1 MNSVRH
7 LICGIDGSDP
17 ARRAA
22 ATALRLADRLG
33 DRLVLVHV
41 IPARPAMPAAAV
53 PIGAHPVG
61 IADMHEVNR
70 IEAETAFASVD
81 PDVAPASADRVIEHG
96 DAALRLSTVASEKDA
111 RLIVVGTR
119 GRGLASAALLGSVS
133 AQLSGRASRP
143 VVVVPD
149 AEPDH
154 GRGAGGIVC
163 GVDGSKAAPAV
174 AVTAAGLARALDVS
188 LTLVSA
194 DAPHA
199 DGDWSQSA
207 LTAASAHA
215 REAPQLECV
224 GAVGDAAHELARVAF
239 EHDAALLV
247 VGSRGRGPVRSAMVG
262 SVSGRLTRLAPCPV
276 VIVLPD
282 AQNAAW
288 HGRAK
293 EGEPHAA

>member
-1 MNSVRH
+1 MNSIRH
-7 LICGIDGSDP
+7 LICGIDGFGA
-17 ARRAA
+17 ARRAGF
-22 ATALRLADRLG
+22 TALRLADRLG

-41 IPARPAMPAAAV
+41 IPSRPPMADAAV
-53 PIGAHPVG
+53 PIGAHATG
-61 IADMHEVNR
+61 LADMHEVNR
-70 IEAETAFASVD
+70 IEAETAFASVEQ
-81 PDVAPASADRVIEHG
+81 DVAQASADRVIEHG
-96 DAALRLSTVASEKDA
+96 DTALRLASVASDKDA

-119 GRGLASAALLGSVS
+119 RRSIASAALLGSVS
-133 AQLSGRASRP
+133 ATLSVRAPCP

-149 AEPDH
+149 AEPEH

-163 GVDGSKAAPAV
+163 GVDGSNAAAAV

-199 DGDWSQSA
+199 DGAWSERA

-215 REAPQLECV
+215 RVAPQLDWV
-224 GAVGDAAHELARVAF
+224 TAVGDPAHELARVAF

-247 VGSRGRGPVRSAMVG
+247 VGSRGRGPLRSAMVG
-262 SVSGRLTRLAPCPV
+262 SVSARLTRLASCPV
-276 VIVLPD
+276 VIVPPD

-288 HGRAK
+288 HGQA
-293 EGEPHAA
+293 GGDEPHAA